1 MSDDLPSSHS
11 SAQQSPPLAVQEY
24 AVVTLRFVAHP
35 AARILVCLAA
45 GLALGL
51 FFPRNPVVLGI
62 AQSGTWFPRTIVT
75 FATAIIFVL
84 MSGAIAKTLLT
95 HSRSGRFLLWIIG
108 LYVSMGF
115 LSLVYVSA
123 WIPALT
129 GLPMNLTG
137 QPLPGVAGWLHGI
150 ATAFGTVFAEQPL
163 LQVLVAAFASGAL
176 AGLMR
181 ALHPIARG
189 LIRGAD
195 WMLNGFTKLLWY
207 YPIMIG
213 CLAIFIPARFG
224 AHGLA
229 IYGRTTLNLAIV
241 SLTWSAAMI
250 VLVRLITK
258 RTWGQIWNYFA
269 TVYMAGFG
277 TGGSYETLP
286 VNLVSAER
294 DLGLRPEVAR
304 VSIVLGTVLNKSVA
318 TMAVLLVTVST
329 CALLDVRISM
339 IEIAVLIPPVML
351 LGFESPGI
359 PGGAGVF
366 MSPVVASLLAVPD
379 QGLFV
384 TTFVTLYSGL
394 IPMLTTAGNTTD
406 DGFVGAIVN
415 DRLMDPEVADRVLP
429 ASQPAAGLVPYPR
442 AVRVPAAGLLALGF
456 WMIVAPQARSGL
468 PALQWMARSAFHGE
482 ALLGA
487 VVLLAGLTG
496 VLGGRAGSRKSGV
509 STGAGSEIA

>member
-1 MSDDLPSSHS
+1 MKRPLGLLP
-11 SAQQSPPLAVQEY
+11 
-24 AVVTLRFVAHP
+24 HP
-35 AARILVCLAA
+35 AFRILLCLAA
-45 GLALGL
+45 GLVLGL
-51 FFPRNPVVLGI
+51 LFPRNPVVLGI
-62 AQSGTWFPRTIVT
+62 AQSGTWFPKTIVT

-84 MSGAIAKTLLT
+84 MSAALAKTLLT
-95 HSRSGRFLLWIIG
+95 HRRSGRFLLYVIG

-115 LSLVYVSA
+115 VSLLYVSA
-123 WIPALT
+123 WIPTLT
-129 GLPMNLTG
+129 GLPMNRPG
-137 QPLPGVAGWLHGI
+137 QPLPGLAGWLRGI
-150 ATAFGTVFAEQPL
+150 AMAFGTVFAEQPL
-163 LQVLVAAFASGAL
+163 LQVLVAAFVVGAL
-176 AGLMR
+176 AGSMR

-195 WMLNGFTKLLWY
+195 WTLYGFTTLLWY

-224 AHGLA
+224 TRGLA

-241 SLTWSAAMI
+241 SVVWSAAMI
-250 VLVRLITK
+250 LLVRLITK
-258 RTWGQIWNYFA
+258 RTWAQIWKYFA

-304 VSIVLGTVLNKSVA
+304 ISIVLGTVLNKNVA

-351 LGFESPGI
+351 LGLESPGI

-366 MSPVVASLLAVPD
+366 MSPVIASLLAVPD
-379 QGLFV
+379 PGLFV

-394 IPMLTTAGNTTD
+394 IPMLATAGNTTD

-415 DRLMDPEVADRVLP
+415 DRLMDSEVGHAVLP
-429 ASQPAAGLVPYPR
+429 IPRLSPGLVPHPR
-442 AVRVPAAGLLALGF
+442 AVRVLAAGLLALGF

-468 PALQWMARSAFHGE
+468 PALQWLARSAFRGE
-482 ALLGA
+482 ALIGA
-487 VVLLAGLTG
+487 AVLLVALTG
-496 VLGGRAGSRKSGV
+496 LLGGRQRGQESQV
-509 STGAGSEIA
+509 EDVLTGD

>member
-1 MSDDLPSSHS
+1 
-11 SAQQSPPLAVQEY
+11 V
-24 AVVTLRFVAHP
+24 
-35 AARILVCLAA
+35 RILICLAA
-45 GLALGL
+45 GLTLGL
-51 FFPRNPVVLGI
+51 LFPRNPLVLGI
-62 AQSGTWFPRTIVT
+62 AQSGTWFPKTIVT

-84 MSGAIAKTLLT
+84 MSAALAKTFLT
-95 HSRSGRFLLWIIG
+95 HRRSGRFLFYVIG
-108 LYVSMGF
+108 LYVAMGF
-115 LSLVYVSA
+115 VSLLYVSA
-123 WIPALT
+123 WIPTLT
-129 GLPMNLTG
+129 GLPMNRPG
-137 QPLPGVAGWLHGI
+137 QSLPGISGWLRGI
-150 ATAFGTVFAEQPL
+150 AMAFGTVFAEQPL
-163 LQVLVAAFASGAL
+163 LQVLVAAFIVGAL

-181 ALHPIARG
+181 GLHPIARG

-195 WMLNGFTKLLWY
+195 WTLKGFGMLLWY

-224 AHGLA
+224 TRGVA

-241 SLTWSAAMI
+241 SLVWLAAMI
-250 VLVRLITK
+250 LLVRLITN
-258 RTWGQIWNYFA
+258 RTWVQIWKYFA

-304 VSIVLGTVLNKSVA
+304 VSIVLGTVLNKNVA

-351 LGFESPGI
+351 LGLESPGI

-366 MSPVVASLLAVPD
+366 MSPVIASLLVVPD
-379 QGLFV
+379 PGLFV

-394 IPMLTTAGNTTD
+394 IPMLATAGNTTD

-415 DRLMDPEVADRVLP
+415 DRLIDSEAASEALP
-429 ASQPAAGLVPYPR
+429 IPQLSPGLIPYPR
-442 AVRVPAAGLLALGF
+442 AVRVLAAGLLVLGF

-468 PALQWMARSAFHGE
+468 PALQWLARSAFPGE
-482 ALLGA
+482 ALIGA
-487 VVLLAGLTG
+487 LVLLVALTG
-496 VLGGRAGSRKSGV
+496 LLGGRPRYQK
-509 STGAGSEIA
+509 